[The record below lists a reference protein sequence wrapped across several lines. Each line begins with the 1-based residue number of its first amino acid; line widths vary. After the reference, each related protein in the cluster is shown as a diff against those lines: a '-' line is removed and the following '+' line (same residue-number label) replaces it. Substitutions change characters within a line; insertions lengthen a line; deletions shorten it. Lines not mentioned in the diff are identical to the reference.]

1 MSGTVKY
8 VNHDER
14 GAITQIIERTLSP
27 EEEFVIQAWPRWRAR
42 LMEAEIFAVPEI
54 HCSVTLSPDLSFDA
68 VVHQFCEQVVADGFQ
83 GAQWKTMT
91 FEEVR
96 PPAPQHAEKNAAPY
110 AHKIRQAAAQSA
122 EQTIDVVE
130 RLVAPRS
137 GRTA

>member
-14 GAITQIIERTLSP
+14 GAITQIIERALTR

-54 HCSVTLSPDLSFDA
+54 HCSVTLSPDLDFEA
-68 VVHQFCEQVVADGFQ
+68 VVRQFCEQVVADGFQ
-83 GAQWKTMT
+83 GAQWKKMT

-96 PPAPQHAEKNAAPY
+96 LPAPHEHAEKNAAPY
-110 AHKIRQAAAQSA
+110 AHKIRQAAPQG
-122 EQTIDVVE
+122 
-130 RLVAPRS
+130 
-137 GRTA
+137 GRTT